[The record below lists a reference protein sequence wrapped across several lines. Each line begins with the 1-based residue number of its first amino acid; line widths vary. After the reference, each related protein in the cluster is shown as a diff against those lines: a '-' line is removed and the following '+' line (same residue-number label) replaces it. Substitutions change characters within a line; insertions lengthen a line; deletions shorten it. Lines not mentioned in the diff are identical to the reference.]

1 MNLRSLFV
9 AAALVSPSL
18 AAAVPSVVG
27 GADRGDATVSGN
39 LVQTATGASGR
50 WMMVLRPTVPDSDIL
65 AAVCSYRIFY
75 NFSVVGNVVSFDA
88 RGSCTYLDEGGALP
102 TVQVANHFTIT
113 DLGAGPDIID
123 VNTYGPGPAVPGG
136 FVSFGDFTVT
146 P

>member
-9 AAALVSPSL
+9 AAALTTPGL

-27 GADRGDATVSGN
+27 GADRGDATVAGN
-39 LVQTATGASGR
+39 LTQTATGITGR
-50 WMMVLRPTVPDSDIL
+50 WMLVLRPTVPDSDIL
-65 AAVCSYRIFY
+65 AAVCTYRTIY
-75 NFSVVGNVVSFDA
+75 NFSVVGNVASFDA
-88 RGSCTYLDEGGALP
+88 RGTCTYLDEDGALP
-102 TVQVANHFTIT
+102 TANVANHFTIT

-123 VNTYGPGPAVPGG
+123 VNAYGAGPAVPGG